1 MTKVID
7 DSEWNE
13 DGRKPSWQQ
22 FRDGFEESSSIF
34 TIEELDKAV
43 DEEYSFMSEEEK
55 YCRMRDVEPT
65 YLEWVLSLAS
75 SKIQPGQKIEV
86 DEDNRMFRIIEE

>member
-1 MTKVID
+1 MKIVY

-22 FRDGFEESSSIF
+22 FKDGIEESSSIF

-43 DEEYSFMSEEEK
+43 EEEYSFMSEEEK
-55 YCRMRDVEPT
+55 YCRMRDGDPT
-65 YLEWVLSLAS
+65 YLEWVLSS
-75 SKIQPGQKIEV
+75 VSNKIKPGQKIEV
-86 DEDNRMFRIIEE
+86 DEDNHMYRIIEEL